1 MMEMNLFFM
10 IQNVKVENEIY
21 KIDEIVRIIERSTTI
36 NSFEFRFQYKLT
48 YDFCYII
55 HEG

>member
-21 KIDEIVRIIERSTTI
+21 KIDEIVRIIDRSSLNEIMYAIT
-36 NSFEFRFQYKLT
+36 
-48 YDFCYII
+48 
-55 HEG
+55 